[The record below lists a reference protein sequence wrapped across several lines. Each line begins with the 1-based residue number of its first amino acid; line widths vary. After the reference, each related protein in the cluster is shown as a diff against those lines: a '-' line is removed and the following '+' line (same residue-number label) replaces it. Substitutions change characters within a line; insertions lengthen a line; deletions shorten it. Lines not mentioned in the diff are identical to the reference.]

1 MNNHFHGLLLLG
13 GLLCYGSGVL
23 CSLFRVCFRRTG
35 RVFFLH
41 LSISPAAS
49 SLLGL
54 LDWHPNFSG
63 SPKEDNS
70 IRRTQ
75 RSLPSIPL
83 RGFRL
88 ASSHSFSDFHQRTA
102 TPREHSFAPSLRR
115 FLSRRSFTFL
125 HRPPPNHKKCSYR
138 RAFHFLSPNF
148 CAPDCACATTS
159 HSTQRPKEGQERI
172 PRRFRAPS
180 CHFLI

>member
-1 MNNHFHGLLLLG
+1 MLFVLRLSPTHGPCFFCICAFLLRRPHF
-13 GLLCYGSGVL
+13 SA
-23 CSLFRVCFRRTG
+23 SWTG
-35 RVFFLH
+35 IQIFLAH
-41 LSISPAAS
+41 Q
-49 SLLGL
+49 
-54 LDWHPNFSG
+54 
-63 SPKEDNS
+63 KEDNS

-75 RSLPSIPL
+75 RFLPSIPL